1 MGHSLAIGAG
11 AGLVAALLF
20 SVTLTGSPFALL
32 ISYLAPLP
40 LMIVGLGWGHLVA
53 LFALAIGGA
62 VLSLTLKSGFAIGF
76 TVAVA
81 IPAWWLSLVTLRRLV
96 VVQRGTPGGFGNGP
110 AANDDAPPQTIVFT
124 PLGLILPM
132 IAIVAGL
139 VTLAAAISIGGTHD
153 GYSRV
158 MQSVIEGVLRFQFRV
173 PQDQPLVVPGVADA
187 HDMVA
192 MIVGMIPVLTGATF
206 VPLLVGNLWAAGRA
220 VAVSGRLVRP
230 WERLSSVLMPRSAA
244 IVTAGSLLVAQ
255 VGGFTGLLG
264 KALFGAF
271 VMALALQGLAA
282 LHEKTIGRSFRSA
295 ILIGGYVLL
304 VLQAPFV
311 VPVLAVYGL
320 VIVLMARPI
329 QPLPPVST

>member
-1 MGHSLAIGAG
+1 MGHPLAIGAG

-40 LMIVGLGWGHLVA
+40 LMIAGLGWGHLVA
-53 LFALAIGGA
+53 LFALAVGGA
-62 VLSLTLKSGFAIGF
+62 ALSLTLKSAFAIGF

-81 IPAWWLSLVTLRRLV
+81 IPAWWLSLIALRRLAV
-96 VVQRGTPGGFGNGP
+96 IRRSRPGDVP
-110 AANDDAPPQTIVFT
+110 APANDDVPSPTVIFT
-124 PLGLILPM
+124 PLGFILPM
-132 IAIVAGL
+132 IAIVSAL
-139 VTLAAAISIGGTHD
+139 VTLAAAISIGGTHE
-153 GYSRV
+153 GYSRI
-158 MQSVIEGVLRFQFRV
+158 MQGVIEGVLRFQFRV
-173 PQDQPLVVPGVADA
+173 PQDQPLVLPGGSDA
-187 HDMVA
+187 AEMVT
-192 MIVGMIPVLTGATF
+192 MIVTMIPVLTGATF

-230 WERLSSVLMPRSAA
+230 WERLSSVLMPRSVA

-264 KALFGAF
+264 KALFGAL

-282 LHEKTIGRSFRSA
+282 LHEKTLGRNLRGPMLGA
-295 ILIGGYVLL
+295 AYVLL

-311 VPVLAVYGL
+311 VPALAAYGL
-320 VIVLMARPI
+320 VIVLMARPVV
-329 QPLPPVST
+329 PAPPVST